1 MTPTSDEKFIKK
13 KKKILKKNREI
24 VFEMTKNS
32 SPFQN
37 RILNSLKKILS
48 LKKIV
53 VCFYVKTALQ
63 YALFAHILHNDLK
76 KPSLI

>member
-1 MTPTSDEKFIKK
+1 MNENYEKFIKK
-13 KKKILKKNREI
+13 KKNIKKIREI
-24 VFEMTKNS
+24 VFEMTGKS
-32 SPFQN
+32 SSFQN
-37 RILNSLKKILS
+37 RILNSLKILS
-48 LKKIV
+48 LKKLV

>member
-1 MTPTSDEKFIKK
+1 MKNSSRRKK
-13 KKKILKKNREI
+13 NIKKNREI

-32 SPFQN
+32 SSFQN
-37 RILNSLKKILS
+37 RILNS